1 MNIDY
6 LSKCIEETQNA
17 IMQLEDDHI
26 NTTQLFNDMDQDE
39 VLYIMDKLANSAIN
53 YAILSSQREDEL
65 KESDSKV
72 KALLNENMY
81 RTNMLNYMVSKNFVC
96 IILIDVFCT
105 KKIELFNSLFLPKMI
120 KLGYISSFI

>member
-1 MNIDY
+1 MNTLKEDKSSVNNEYIENVQMNIDY

-105 KKIELFNSLFLPKMI
+105 KK
-120 KLGYISSFI
+120 

>member
-105 KKIELFNSLFLPKMI
+105 KK
-120 KLGYISSFI
+120 